1 MIYLFFTLLCIITAG
16 LTLKLYLLQKGIKE
30 IDSCLAEILSKDT
43 NGQIVLSSRSRHIC
57 RLASRLNS
65 QLKQLREKQLKYNSG
80 DKELKEAVT
89 NISHDLRT
97 PLTAINGFLELL
109 EGEVH
114 FLKTFYAPKA
124 ETDSP
129 ESAQCFE
136 TETDS
141 TENAQC
147 FESVTHSTKTE
158 HPSARVQLEPKI
170 YIHIQEMQH
179 CLDVLRNRAGHMK
192 QLTDELF
199 RYSLAMSVPE
209 GVPQSISLNRALEEC
224 ILSFY
229 DALIKKGIVPVISMP
244 SISVVRTLDPAALS
258 RILQNILSNAL
269 KYSDGDLEICLTEEG
284 TITCA
289 NSAPHLNPLLT
300 EQLFDR
306 YYTVETVAAPDSEH
320 STGLGL
326 SIARLL
332 TERLGGTISAVC
344 KQQNPSPQNHTTKNR
359 LEITLRFPAS

>member
-1 MIYLFFTLLCIITAG
+1 MIYLFITLLCIITAG
-16 LTLKLYLLQKGIKE
+16 LTIKLYLLQKGMKE
-30 IDSCLAEILSKDT
+30 IDSCLVDVLSKDT
-43 NGQIVLSSRSRHIC
+43 NGQIILSSRSRHIC

-65 QLKQLREKQLKYNSG
+65 QLEQLRKKQLKYNSG

-97 PLTAINGFLELL
+97 PLTAINGYLELL
-109 EGEVH
+109 EGEIH

-124 ETDSP
+124 EADSS
-129 ESAQCFE
+129 EIC
-136 TETDS
+136 
-141 TENAQC
+141 
-147 FESVTHSTKTE
+147 
-158 HPSARVQLEPKI
+158 
-170 YIHIQEMQH
+170 IHIQEMQL
-179 CLDVLRNRAGHMK
+179 CLDVLRNRTGHMR

-209 GVPQSISLNRALEEC
+209 GAPQSLSLNRALEEC

-229 DALIKKGIVPVISMP
+229 DALLKKGIVPVISMP

-306 YYTVETVAAPDSEH
+306 YYTVETVTAPDSEH

-344 KQQNPSPQNHTTKNR
+344 KQQNPSPPNYNTKNR
-359 LEITLRFPAS
+359 LEITLRFPAL